1 MRFFSRL
8 KKTEKSSPTSTQQ
21 SDEKDGNFGTR
32 DSSSSNFDNE
42 KDPNVDLHQPQPLEY
57 EQEDAGYQTE
67 NDESY
72 SGDEDDDEFAELP
85 SANSS
90 RVRQAR
96 ILDALEMM
104 ADDIYRY
111 GSDWRQWF
119 VPPSPEN
126 YLDNVN
132 TGVAIRSKTGKQILY
147 PYECPGL
154 EDFGYAITELNTAV
168 SFSIFLDTKRA
179 SDRAS
184 LRQVALKISSPI
196 IRTILAD
203 FV

>member
-8 KKTEKSSPTSTQQ
+8 KKTAEKSSPTSTQQ
-21 SDEKDGNFGTR
+21 SDEKDGNFGAR
-32 DSSSSNFDNE
+32 DSSSLNFDNE
-42 KDPNVDLHQPQPLEY
+42 KDPNVGLHHPQPLEY

-119 VPPSPEN
+119 VPPTAEN
-126 YLDNVN
+126 YLENVN
-132 TGVAIRSKTGKQILY
+132 TGVAIRSKTGNQVLY

-154 EDFGYAITELNTAV
+154 EEFGRAVTELNTAV
-168 SFSIFLDTKRA
+168 SLSMMDIDC
-179 SDRAS
+179 DC
-184 LRQVALKISSPI
+184 
-196 IRTILAD
+196 ILMVNCVPGRFESQFAHH
-203 FV
+203 